1 MVALV
6 LVLKVLSIVCFSL
19 QFLLVALIVA
29 ELVLNVVSS
38 SSEYNNRCDLN
49 AQASIYASRSEKGD
63 AVADHVGTEEGGGV
77 DHELVGMP
85 EAIDCADNAC
95 D

>member
-1 MVALV
+1 MIALV

-38 SSEYNNRCDLN
+38 GSEYNNGCDLN

-85 EAIDCADNAC
+85 EAIDCANNAC